1 MAGLTKVIALAQ
13 KGGDIVGISTNSIN
27 LKCKL
32 MTSHLSFSSQFMLIS
47 LFGLLGFILLTIGL
61 FKIYLK
67 TVAKRDLKGTESSR
81 RNKYRAVDIH
91 QFRSSFIGLSLV
103 LTLGLTEDIEIE
115 PPRSSTPPPPP
126 PPPPPPV
133 IQEVPDELVIEE
145 EQMEFVDQSVEAH
158 TEVFRPDPIVEKEA
172 APPPP
177 PPPPPP
183 PMEEEVAEIFKVVE
197 QMPRFPGCEGLA
209 GNDQEKKACADKKL
223 LEFIYENITYPPTA
237 RENSIQGTVV
247 VQFVVEKDGGISSAK
262 VVREIGGGCG
272 DEAMRI
278 IDLMDKMS
286 QKWIPGKQ
294 RGRAVRVMF
303 NLPIKFQLKNA

>member
-1 MAGLTKVIALAQ
+1 
-13 KGGDIVGISTNSIN
+13 
-27 LKCKL
+27 

-67 TVAKRDLKGTESSR
+67 TVGKRDLRGTDSGG
-81 RNKYRAVDIH
+81 RNKYRAVDVH
-91 QFRSSFIGLSLV
+91 QFRGSFIGLSLV
-103 LTLGLTEDIEIE
+103 LTLGLTVLAFNWTTYEKVVDVSEYSLELEEDIEIE
-115 PPRSSTPPPPP
+115 PPRSATPPPPP

-145 EQMEFVDQSVEAH
+145 EQMEFVDQSVEAN

-183 PMEEEVAEIFKVVE
+183 PVEEEVAEIFKVVE
-197 QMPRFPGCEGLA
+197 QMPRFPGCETMS

-223 LEFIYENITYPPTA
+223 LEFIYENINYPPTA
-237 RENSIQGTVV
+237 RENAIQGTIV
-247 VQFVVEKDGGISSAK
+247 VQFVVERDGNISSAK

-272 DEAMRI
+272 DEALRI
-278 IDLMDKMS
+278 IDLMQKMP

-294 RGRAVRVMF
+294 RGRPVRVMF